1 MKERKRERKK
11 AKLEYLEAENSG
23 LKRENN
29 ELIFEIGRKNEEIF
43 KLNTEIIKIRDIIS
57 RLERNYRKDFKQKR
71 AGFMIS
77 KRFENIYGEQM
88 ARNIAKNEI
97 GYQLRAFLDECEL
110 KIEDCNATKRYYFD
124 FWIEQGGKEN
134 EK

>member
-11 AKLEYLEAENSG
+11 AKLEYLEAENSS
-23 LKRENN
+23 LKRENSD
-29 ELIFEIGRKNEEIF
+29 LIFEIGRKNGEIF

-57 RLERNYRKDFKQKR
+57 RLNYRKDLKQKR

-77 KRFENIYGEQM
+77 KRFENIHGEQM
-88 ARNIAKNEI
+88 ARNIAKTEI

-110 KIEDCNATKRYYFD
+110 KIEDCEDTKRYYFD
-124 FWIEQGGKEN
+124 FWIE
-134 EK
+134 